1 VREGEFAEAS
11 IVARRTSSQG
21 STIVTEEYSAFSPC
35 FINFVALSYTADC
48 TLDQSGET
56 FRAGITGRNVSNLAD
71 VTWIVAETQ
80 FNQVPAG
87 GAAYDVVIRRELGY
101 DYAAAVLFGERYTK
115 LHLVAN
121 EVTPDPEVPGAPFE
135 PWFVHNGTF
144 DMLMFGRGYLAEEIR
159 TTYEPVYNALQDL
172 PCQDIP
178 GLGIC
183 INEIPM
189 RRGLGGTLGNK
200 AQMLVSIFLGE
211 PEVDPLVYCVICDP
225 S

>member
-35 FINFVALSYTADC
+35 FINFVALSTTADC

-80 FNQVPAG
+80 FNQVPQG
-87 GAAYDVVIRRELGY
+87 GAAYDVVLRQDINT
-101 DYAAAVLFGERYTK
+101 DYTADVLWDRSYSK
-115 LHLVAN
+115 LHLVNGAR
-121 EVTPDPEVPGAPFE
+121 TPDPEVPGVPFHD
-135 PWFVHNGTF
+135 WNAHNGTF
-144 DMLMFGRGYLAEEIR
+144 EMLMFGRGYLAEEIR
-159 TTYEPVYNALQDL
+159 TTYAPVREVLQQG
-172 PCQDIP
+172 PCIPAIVISCFQD
-178 GLGIC
+178 
-183 INEIPM
+183 IPM
-189 RRGLGGTLGNK
+189 RRGAGGTLGNE
-200 AQMLVSIFLGE
+200 ATMLLSIFLGE
-211 PEVDPLVYCVICDP
+211 PEVDPIAYCALCP